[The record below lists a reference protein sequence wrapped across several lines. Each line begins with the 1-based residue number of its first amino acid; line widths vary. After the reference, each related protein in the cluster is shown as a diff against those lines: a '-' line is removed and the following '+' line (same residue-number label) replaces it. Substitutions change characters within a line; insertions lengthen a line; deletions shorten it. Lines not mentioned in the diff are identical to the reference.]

1 MLIHQ
6 HLKLLYCSDN
16 YYLPFS
22 KDPPRIKILAYMVYV
37 AELVQTILFSQIAFK
52 EFAAGF
58 GSVEALG
65 EVGIIWFA
73 MLILSPIGMSSWLLF
88 FVSLQAN

>member
-1 MLIHQ
+1 
-6 HLKLLYCSDN
+6 
-16 YYLPFS
+16 
-22 KDPPRIKILAYMVYV
+22 MVYV